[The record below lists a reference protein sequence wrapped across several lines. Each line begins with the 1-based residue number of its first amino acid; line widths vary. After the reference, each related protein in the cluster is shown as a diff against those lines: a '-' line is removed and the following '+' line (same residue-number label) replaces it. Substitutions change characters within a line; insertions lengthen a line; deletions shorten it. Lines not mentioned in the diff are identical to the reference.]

1 MAQPSPLQPSA
12 NGVSSTSPD
21 PPSDNS
27 HQSIPSKRKRDDDG
41 DEASAQHPET
51 TAAFDDWAGKNS
63 EELLKYFHQ
72 VLISLDNDKA
82 ILTRVLPESK
92 IDQEPQVKRQKSAEL
107 STRSTISDKFVAKS
121 YKTIDDVAADVALAV
136 DEALKDVDAQG
147 NPKEAVRMRE
157 FKRKALKFAAQEK
170 AYPQI
175 KAESQPELEKAFKEG
190 SSVLS
195 IVGFAPQERRLFSS
209 LPISEDVDFSDVALP
224 AGVSIATVARSNQQ
238 VATRTLGELF
248 GSHRALPPLNPPKQ
262 PKTQAKGTTIDFYHP
277 EPTNARTNCYFN
289 TKLSSGYYLDY
300 SNAIPSS
307 QTVPKQRERAESLA
321 GKKPSMSELET
332 SEVESL
338 FRGAFSSFAPC
349 KDDSAAIVPSSVAGR
364 IWWQRSGQQ
373 LFERMLDIEFYGDKQ
388 SMEPDAGSSTDE
400 IDEAAIQDAIDHWDE
415 TAIDPSLDDVLGTR
429 SKADKDTDDIL
440 TEVSDLIETLSSY
453 QRIRN
458 LTLPNSQNR
467 QSSDP
472 VTGDMLATAAPEPS
486 EEEVATY
493 EMLKSQL
500 TLIIKTLPPFAV
512 AKLNGDQ
519 LDDLL
524 ISTKIQVRTDDY
536 QGTMEEDEAGV
547 QARLR
552 AQQQQQQQ
560 QQHQQQQ
567 VAQGARQP
575 PQPQRTSSAGGQ
587 FPNQY
592 PAAAQYGTPGRTP
605 QPQQYYRPGSQPGF
619 QPQRNATPQ
628 QPRPPQPNQYTRS
641 NGYAGNQYATQLA
654 KAQTPYGHQ
663 NMPQYANQQ
672 RQQFAQ
678 APQPQPGT
686 PNAAGYHQYQPPP
699 QQGVSPTA
707 NYPGYT
713 NGAPQQLPQVQLQ
726 RHMSP
731 PDQQQRQI
739 YSQSPN
745 MQTQQRYTTPTPQPG
760 TPAQGGRYAA
770 GANQSG
776 YSQSP
781 GLTGYHTVISEAQ
794 QQRILEQAKARVAAG
809 GQPGGYSNVALAAAR
824 ASIANQQ
831 KPQTPTGQRS
841 STPVLPPHRVTPVP
855 VPPIPG
861 TTSQPS
867 PQ

>member
-524 ISTKIQVRTDDY
+524 ISTKIQ
-536 QGTMEEDEAGV
+536 
-547 QARLR
+547 
-552 AQQQQQQQ
+552 
-560 QQHQQQQ
+560 
-567 VAQGARQP
+567 
-575 PQPQRTSSAGGQ
+575 
-587 FPNQY
+587 
-592 PAAAQYGTPGRTP
+592 
-605 QPQQYYRPGSQPGF
+605 QYYRPGSQPGF